1 VDARLLPS
9 CLFLAEE
16 FFPELVPAVL
26 KVSCLG
32 AGRRRSFPSWPTM
45 VWTGQ
50 RRARAIFAANPLR
63 ETSSAEHLTFTFC
76 TLPSLPSRYCLVS
89 LAWLARALPCSAYAN
104 AARRRSKEIERE
116 RKKNQVIPLSSK
128 LVPWRTLLTS
138 GRGRRP
144 TSPPEAVE
152 RRARR
157 RPTPRGCGRRTCS
170 TCWRTTPTRPRSAT
184 YRRSCGACRRR

>member
-32 AGRRRSFPSWPTM
+32 AGRRRSFPSWPTTA
-45 VWTGQ
+45 WTGQ

-76 TLPSLPSRYCLVS
+76 TLPSA
-89 LAWLARALPCSAYAN
+89 LALSPRLARLAGSCLALLGV
-104 AARRRSKEIERE
+104 RERSEKEEQGNRERE
-116 RKKNQVIPLSSK
+116 KNQVIPLSSE

-144 TSPPEAVE
+144 TSPPEAAE

-170 TCWRTTPTRPRSAT
+170 TCWMTTPTRPRSAT